1 VTSEKFIENN
11 FWLKERNMSDLHSIV
26 CNLNRSKIKI
36 RFSDE
41 YDIVIR
47 SSEYSEAELAAFI
60 QVILDHS
67 DVEAE
72 LDSAVQELLRKNQVA
87 AEL

>member
-1 VTSEKFIENN
+1 
-11 FWLKERNMSDLHSIV
+11 MSDLHSIV